1 MNLTREDI
9 ENRLHARQTTPS
21 DLQGTPPKG
30 RIPEAEL
37 APAAVLLPL
46 FQDDQQWHLIFIK
59 RTEHDYDDHS
69 GQIAFPG
76 GRVEKGDSSLTA
88 TALRESEEEIGLRPQ
103 DVDILGYSRDITT
116 VTRYRVTPIAGL
128 IPWPYPLRP
137 SPLEVE
143 RVLFIPLEWLMDPEN
158 HRIQPWRPQGEEM
171 EPYPIIFFNSFQGET
186 LWGATAKIVLDF
198 IDLLSP

>member
-1 MNLTREDI
+1 MIRTLEEIKD
-9 ENRLHARQTTPS
+9 RLHTQQTSPNA
-21 DLQGTPPKG
+21 LQGTPPKG
-30 RIPEAEL
+30 LIQDSEL

-46 FQDDQQWHLIFIK
+46 FQDDQKWHLIFIK

-76 GRVEKGDSSLTA
+76 GRMERGDPTLTA

-103 DVDILGYSRDITT
+103 DVEILGFSHDIIT
-116 VTRYRVTPIAGL
+116 VTRYQITPLVGL

-137 SPLEVE
+137 YPLEVE
-143 RVLFIPLEWLMDPEN
+143 RIFSIPLEWLMDSKN
-158 HRIQPWRPQGEEM
+158 HHVRPWKPQGKDM
-171 EPYPIIFFNSFQGET
+171 EPYPIIFFNPYRGEV

-198 IDLLSP
+198 INLLSP